1 MGIEG
6 KVYDL
11 GSGKKVVELTSGSM
25 KGSARG
31 RIGNLDRT
39 AYVPSFE
46 EKKTKPVGVIGMV
59 VLFVLSSTVPW
70 HNCIAPR
77 GKRCD
82 FYDGSSMK
90 VTWIFSSLSV
100 AYDLIDYII
109 NWAFNS
115 ILYSNVVFLYRW
127 RCRGW
132 LLCLLENVN
141 FCTTWYLVSAIRCAG
156 R

>member
-59 VLFVLSSTVPW
+59 FLFKCFQLQC
-70 HNCIAPR
+70 H
-77 GKRCD
+77 D
-82 FYDGSSMK
+82 
-90 VTWIFSSLSV
+90 IFVYSQGESDISLS
-100 AYDLIDYII
+100 
-109 NWAFNS
+109 
-115 ILYSNVVFLYRW
+115 
-127 RCRGW
+127 
-132 LLCLLENVN
+132 
-141 FCTTWYLVSAIRCAG
+141 
-156 R
+156 